1 MLSDIG
7 RRKRP
12 VGKLIDSG
20 AYKIR
25 IRVHDASELR
35 IKKTS
40 LPPSD
45 EVRTVVTIHDR
56 GSAVVE
62 EVEETVDLNL
72 TGLCVPLGEAVYFR
86 KEPAP
91 GWVVLGPFKP
101 I

>member
-1 MLSDIG
+1 M
-7 RRKRP
+7 R
-12 VGKLIDSG
+12 VNSG
-20 AYKIR
+20 
-25 IRVHDASELR
+25 S
-35 IKKTS
+35 KKTS

-45 EVRTVVTIHDR
+45 EVRTGVTIHDR